1 MRGLDARDVIAL
13 YETGAH
19 CGLLKRGMVMLN
31 WALPEMDESQRW
43 QLPVGMRDRSIMQLR
58 ALTFGSNLVVR
69 CSCPQCDLELEG
81 QFDLSE
87 AIKSAPDEVPSE
99 FEVSI
104 DGHTASL
111 RCPTTQDLLAL
122 AVLPI
127 DQAAT
132 ELLARC
138 IVAVDDEPHE
148 GDYKPDRSAMA
159 RKLSEIDPLMNL
171 GLTFHC
177 DACESEW
184 EEPLEIIDFFWQ
196 ELEAVAQRL
205 LAEVH
210 ALASA
215 YGWSE
220 SQILSLSPIRRELY
234 LNMVTA

>member
-1 MRGLDARDVIAL
+1 
-13 YETGAH
+13 
-19 CGLLKRGMVMLN
+19 MVMLN

-43 QLPVGMRDRSIMQLR
+43 HLPIGMRDRYIMQLR

-69 CSCPQCDLELEG
+69 CSCPTCDLELEG
-81 QFDLSE
+81 QFDLGE
-87 AIKSAPDEVPSE
+87 ALKSAPSEVPFK
-99 FEVSI
+99 FEAVI

-111 RCPTTQDLLAL
+111 RCPSTQDLLAL

-127 DQAAT
+127 DQAAA

-138 IVAVDDEPHE
+138 IVAVDNDSPE
-148 GDYKPDRSAMA
+148 GENKPDRSTVA
-159 RKLSEIDPLMNL
+159 RKLSEVDPLMNL
-171 GLTFHC
+171 SLTFHC
-177 DACESEW
+177 DSCDSEW
-184 EEPLEIIDFFWQ
+184 EEPLEIVDLFWQ

-210 ALASA
+210 ALASV

-220 SQILSLSPIRRELY
+220 SQILSLSPVRREMY